1 MDKHLPMQKSIY
13 LLVGLFLVGLTTVH
27 GQGLAPELH
36 LPPLKE
42 VFSADF
48 TQWSTLSPRQVN
60 HQPQAWSTWQYH
72 AELPLFCRMEATM
85 ETNSP
90 VPLRFRLGSLDY
102 VNLLEGKPFES
113 ILINEQKLPALLDR

>member
-1 MDKHLPMQKSIY
+1 MQKSMS
-13 LLVGLFLVGLTTVH
+13 LLVGLFLACLTTVQA
-27 GQGLAPELH
+27 QGLAPDLH

-48 TQWSTLSPRQVN
+48 IKWSTLSPQQVN
-60 HQPQAWSTWQYH
+60 QQAQAWSTWQYH
-72 AELPLFCRMEATM
+72 ADLPLFCRMEATV

-113 ILINEQKLPALLDR
+113 IWINDQKLPALLDR

>member
-1 MDKHLPMQKSIY
+1 MDKRLPMQKSISF
-13 LLVGLFLVGLTTVH
+13 LVGLFLTCLTTVQA
-27 GQGLAPELH
+27 QGLAPDLH

-48 TQWSTLSPRQVN
+48 TQWSTFSPSQVSQ
-60 HQPQAWSTWQYH
+60 QPQAWCTTNYH
-72 AELPLFCRMEATM
+72 ANLPLFCRMEATM

-102 VNLLEGKPFES
+102 VNSLEGKPFES
-113 ILINEQKLPALLDR
+113 IWINEQKLPVLLDR

>member
-1 MDKHLPMQKSIY
+1 MQKLICFG
-13 LLVGLFLVGLTTVH
+13 VGLFLTCFTTVQA
-27 GQGLAPELH
+27 QGLAPDLH
-36 LPPLKE
+36 LPPLQE

-48 TQWSTLSPRQVN
+48 TQWSTLSPSQVN

-72 AELPLFCRMEATM
+72 ADLPLFCRMEATM